1 MLQAFRCQEERLFK
15 GVDSCGPTAVSVYC
29 FSNDIRTLHGTE
41 TVFLLRGW
49 EGPFTQA
56 NHVMA
61 IKKDSTQRKQGKKGW
76 FKTLLE
82 RIAKAN
88 KESGGQI
95 CSA

>member
-1 MLQAFRCQEERLFK
+1 
-15 GVDSCGPTAVSVYC
+15 
-29 FSNDIRTLHGTE
+29 
-41 TVFLLRGW
+41 
-49 EGPFTQA
+49 
-56 NHVMA
+56 MA

-76 FKTLLE
+76 FKMLLE